1 MEYLYSLPPLGHWRS
16 GLMLQS
22 CERNATSPHRPRV
35 YLVAKQRH
43 YRGGSDKKPR
53 KEKKGFLKKSQFK
66 IRVL

>member
-1 MEYLYSLPPLGHWRS
+1 MEYLYSVPPLGHWRA

-43 YRGGSDKKPR
+43 YRGLRQKASKG
-53 KEKKGFLKKSQFK
+53 KERAFK
-66 IRVL
+66 EISV